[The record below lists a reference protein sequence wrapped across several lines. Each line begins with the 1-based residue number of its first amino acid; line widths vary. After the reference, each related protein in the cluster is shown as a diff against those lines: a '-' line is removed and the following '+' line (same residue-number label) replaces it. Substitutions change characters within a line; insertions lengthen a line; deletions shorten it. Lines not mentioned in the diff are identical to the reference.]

1 MDIIKTRPQYL
12 TDYIECFYSVHA
24 SASDST
30 EIIHRRLPDGTLDIV
45 FNLGAPVLL
54 SRDGVHFTEMPAVA
68 LTGLY
73 QDRKFIQYKGEVHLT
88 GVVFRAGFA
97 HLFVHDTLTQ
107 YEECALDGALI
118 FGSEICLLAEQL
130 KCVPDDRE
138 QHRLLEGFLMGR
150 LTRKVDCRSSLK
162 ISAVVQQIHAC
173 NGHVAM
179 SALYKDHFMSERTFR
194 RNFGECVGMNPKQYA
209 NIVRIKA
216 FNRHYHSSR
225 TSYAGICTELGYT
238 DQSHFIKDFQKIV
251 GLAPTAYFNQ
261 LTNIS
266 TAFIHLI

>member
-12 TDYIECFYSVHA
+12 ADYIECFYSVHA
-24 SASDST
+24 SASYST
-30 EIIHRRLPDGTLDIV
+30 DDIHRRLPDGTLDIV

-54 SRDGVHFTEMPAVA
+54 SRDGGDFTEMPAVA

-73 QDRKFIQYKGEVHLT
+73 QDRKFIQYKGAVHLT
-88 GVVFRAGFA
+88 GVVFRPGFA

-118 FGSEICLLAEQL
+118 FGNEIRLLAEQL
-130 KCVPDDRE
+130 CNLPDDKE

-150 LTRKVDCRSSLK
+150 RKRKVDYLPSLK

-173 NGHVAM
+173 NGNVAM
-179 SALYKDHFMSERTFR
+179 SALYKGHFMSERTFR

-209 NIVRIKA
+209 KIARIKA
-216 FNRHYHSSR
+216 FNRQYDSSHA
-225 TSYAGICTELGYT
+225 SYAELCTDLGYT

-251 GLAPTAYFNQ
+251 GIAPTSYFNQ